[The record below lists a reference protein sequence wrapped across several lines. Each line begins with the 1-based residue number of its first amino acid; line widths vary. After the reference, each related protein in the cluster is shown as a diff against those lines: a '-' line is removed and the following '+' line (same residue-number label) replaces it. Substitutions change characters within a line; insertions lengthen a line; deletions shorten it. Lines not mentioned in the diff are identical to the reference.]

1 VPTTVIGAGSFD
13 DLVGA
18 GEQCVRHGQTERL
31 GGLEVDDQPVL
42 GRSLHRQIGWLLA
55 LEDAIDVAG
64 RLPELLDE
72 IRPIRHQAAGSDEEA
87 FPVDRRQ
94 FQPGRQRED

>member
-1 VPTTVIGAGSFD
+1 DAECFGRFEI
-13 DLVGA
+13 
-18 GEQCVRHGQTERL
+18 ER
-31 GGLEVDDQPVL
+31 QYVL
-42 GRSLHRQIGWLLA
+42 GRCLHCQVRRLLA

-72 IRPIRHQAAGSDEEA
+72 IRPIRHQAAASDEEA

-94 FQPGRQRED
+94 FMPSRQREDELAMSAREGVWGNDQTATRFTPH